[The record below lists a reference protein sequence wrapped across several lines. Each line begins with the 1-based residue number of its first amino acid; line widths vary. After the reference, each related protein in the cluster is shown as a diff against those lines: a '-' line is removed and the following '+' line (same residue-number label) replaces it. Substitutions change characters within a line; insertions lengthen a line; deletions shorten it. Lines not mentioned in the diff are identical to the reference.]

1 MPASVTPRKM
11 KGATLD
17 GKSMPWARPQ
27 AVTTPPYFVLAQ
39 ALARVW
45 LPTVSTTP
53 AQRSLASGLPGAD
66 NSARSITSAAPSWRR

>member
-1 MPASVTPRKM
+1 MPAKVTPRKM
-11 KGATLD
+11 KGATEL
-17 GKSMPWARPQ
+17 GKSMPCAKPQ

-53 AQRSLASGLPGAD
+53 AQRSLASGLPGALS
-66 NSARSITSAAPSWRR
+66 SARAMMSAAPSWRR